1 MDEDFIADRR
11 EQLRLRLRQLILL
24 RETGPKNPA
33 WHTARMNL
41 IWRTH
46 DELTRASEAAGIEER
61 KLAAENN
68 TPTQ

>member
-1 MDEDFIADRR
+1 MDENFLADRR

-46 DELTRASEAAGIEER
+46 DELMRASEEADVEEQSIENR
-61 KLAAENN
+61 
-68 TPTQ
+68 TSR

>member
-1 MDEDFIADRR
+1 MDEHFINDRR

-46 DELTRASEAAGIEER
+46 DELARASEEASAEEQSVEDR
-61 KLAAENN
+61 
-68 TPTQ
+68 TP

>member
-1 MDEDFIADRR
+1 MDEHFINDRR

-46 DELTRASEAAGIEER
+46 DELARAIEE
-61 KLAAENN
+61 ASAEEQSVENR
-68 TPTQ
+68 TP

>member
-1 MDEDFIADRR
+1 MDKNSFADRR

-46 DELTRASEAAGIEER
+46 DELVQASEEAEVEER
-61 KLAAENN
+61 KLGDC
-68 TPTQ
+68 

>member
-1 MDEDFIADRR
+1 MDKNFFTDRR

-46 DELTRASEAAGIEER
+46 DELVQASEEAEVEER
-61 KLAAENN
+61 KLDDDKQESS
-68 TPTQ
+68 Q

>member
-1 MDEDFIADRR
+1 MDKNFFADRR

-46 DELTRASEAAGIEER
+46 DELVRASEEAEVEER
-61 KLAAENN
+61 KLDSENN
-68 TPTQ
+68 SPP

>member
-1 MDEDFIADRR
+1 MDEDCISDRR

-33 WHTARMNL
+33 WHKARMSL

-46 DELTRASEAAGIEER
+46 DELTQAGEEAALEEQNVEDR
-61 KLAAENN
+61 
-68 TPTQ
+68 TPR

>member
-1 MDEDFIADRR
+1 MDEHSISDQR
-11 EQLRLRLRQLILL
+11 EALRLRLRQLILL

-46 DELTRASEAAGIEER
+46 DELTRASEEAEIEER
-61 KLAAENN
+61 KRAGEK
-68 TPTQ
+68 TTS